1 MRQKKRKN
9 KKERNYSIWF
19 TGIVLVFVYMILL
32 DDMSGKNVNI
42 CKSILKDQVQEISEA
57 IQGLMGE

>member
-32 DDMSGKNVNI
+32 DDMSGKNVTI
-42 CKSILKDQVQEISEA
+42 CKSILKDQVQETSEA